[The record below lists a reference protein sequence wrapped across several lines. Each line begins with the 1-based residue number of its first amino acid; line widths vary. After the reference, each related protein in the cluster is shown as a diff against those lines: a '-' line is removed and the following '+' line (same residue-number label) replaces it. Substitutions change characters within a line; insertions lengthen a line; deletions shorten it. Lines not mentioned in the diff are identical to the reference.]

1 MPGSDDELLSIA
13 EALYA
18 GQPAAFIA
26 DRAARAKQA
35 RAGGDRDLAARV
47 TALPKPSAAASLV
60 NRLVADGGLD
70 RVLELGAEL
79 RTAQEEGDRDRL
91 RALGAQRRDLLAE
104 VTRSAAEQAEESGRK
119 PSAAVLEDVQQTL
132 QAVLID
138 DGAADAVRTGRLVH
152 ALTADG
158 LDPADL
164 TDAIGG
170 PGAIRSPRARP
181 TTRQQDDGEACRRE
195 EAEAARARAEAA
207 RREADDAADRTHDA
221 EQEVQQ
227 RDEAVQDLT
236 ARIAELQE
244 QLESAQAALADST
257 RAANAARR
265 AEAELRTAADEAADE
280 AEALSGEF

>member
-1 MPGSDDELLSIA
+1 MPGSDDDLLSIA

-18 GQPAAFIA
+18 GQPAAFVA
-26 DRAARAKQA
+26 ERAARAKQA
-35 RAGGDRDLAARV
+35 RTAGDRDLAAWI

-60 NRLVADGGLD
+60 NRLVADGGGLD

-79 RTAQEEGDRDRL
+79 RAAQEQGDRDRL

-170 PGAIRSPRARP
+170 PGAISAPRAATGR
-181 TTRQQDDGEACRRE
+181 QDDDDRSRNA
-195 EAEAARARAEAA
+195 AAARARATAA

-227 RDEAVQDLT
+227 RDEAVRELT

-244 QLESAQAALADST
+244 HLESGQVALDDAKHAAD
-257 RAANAARR
+257 AART
-265 AEAELRTAADEAADE
+265 AEAELQTAADE
-280 AEALSGEF
+280 AEALSERY

>member
-1 MPGSDDELLSIA
+1 MAGSDDELLSIA

-18 GQPAAFIA
+18 GPPAAFVA

-104 VTRSAAEQAEESGRK
+104 VTRSAAEHAEESGRK

-170 PGAIRSPRARP
+170 PGAIGSPRPRP
-181 TTRQQDDGEACRRE
+181 TTRQQDDADDRRE
-195 EAEAARARAEAA
+195 EAEAARARAESA
-207 RREADDAADRTHDA
+207 RREADDAADRTRDA

-227 RDEAVQDLT
+227 RDAAVQDLT
-236 ARIAELQE
+236 TRLAELQE
-244 QLESAQAALADST
+244 HLEAAQTTLTEAT
-257 RAANAARR
+257 RAANAART
-265 AEAELRTAADEAADE
+265 AEAELRTAADEA
-280 AEALSGEF
+280 EALSGGV

>member
-1 MPGSDDELLSIA
+1 MPGSDDDLLSIA

-18 GQPAAFIA
+18 GRPAAFVA
-26 DRAARAKQA
+26 ERAARAKQA
-35 RAGGDRDLAARV
+35 RAAGDRDLAARI

-60 NRLVADGGLD
+60 NRLVADGGGLD

-79 RTAQEEGDRDRL
+79 RAAQEEGDRDRL
-91 RALGAQRRDLLAE
+91 RALGAERRDLLAE

-170 PGAIRSPRARP
+170 PGAISSPRA
-181 TTRQQDDGEACRRE
+181 TTGRKDDDRSRN
-195 EAEAARARAEAA
+195 AEAARARAEAA

-227 RDEAVQDLT
+227 RDETVQDLT

-244 QLESAQAALADST
+244 HLESAQATLTEAR
-257 RAANAARR
+257 RAADAAHT
-265 AEAELRTAADEAADE
+265 AEAELQAAADE
-280 AEALSGEF
+280 AEALSGGL